1 MLQAYVFLLALILS
15 VPAQAAIYKYVDA
28 EGNIT
33 FTDRYRPGAVKLV
46 DTQDTPTGTATPA
59 RKRNGGGVKSG
70 SPANFPKVDSGT
82 QRKRDDVRR
91 SLLLEERTAEAT
103 ALAAVCALLGDGR
116 KRAAAE
122 LAKLQESQRLHEK
135 NLEMLDKELAR
146 IK

>member
-46 DTQDTPTGTATPA
+46 DTQNEPAAATSP
-59 RKRNGGGVKSG
+59 RKRNGGRVSS

-91 SLLLEERTAEAT
+91 SLLLEERNAEQSALTAVLSA
-103 ALAAVCALLGDGR
+103 LGDGK
-116 KRAAAE
+116 KRAASE
-122 LAKLQESQRLHEK
+122 QTRLKESQRLHEK
-135 NLEMLDKELAR
+135 NIEMLDKELAR